1 MARYDE
7 YYRDKLPKIRYYG
20 YDQFAPFDWST
31 FLREA
36 DWNNVAGV
44 IMLFALITV
53 FTLLIGYGLNP
64 MG

>member
-7 YYRDKLPKIRYYG
+7 YYRDKLPKTRYA
-20 YDQFAPFDWST
+20 YDQFASFDWST
-31 FLREA
+31 FVREA
-36 DWNNVAGV
+36 NWNSVAGV
-44 IMLFALITV
+44 IMLFTLITV